1 MLYNVDMTKGK
12 KTTKN
17 KADKTDWRD
26 FAVDASTNS
35 AKKSVEEFQPSKKI
49 KVKKGGN
56 REKPSEIEFRIKV
69 GTILNLVLLGVF
81 LLSIAMAVVSYRYIM
96 GMMSFWFIT
105 LLVAGCLTIAN
116 LIVSIIT
123 SYRAKQLGYKMA
135 GKQKFGLF
143 FTIIQGGLS
152 LFIVLIFAYS
162 LIVPG
167 AVSNVTVT
175 FGDWVLLI
183 FMILIVV
190 LGVFGIDKIMRM
202 VHGRRQ
208 KKSS

>member
-1 MLYNVDMTKGK
+1 MT
-12 KTTKN
+12 
-17 KADKTDWRD
+17 
-26 FAVDASTNS
+26 
-35 AKKSVEEFQPSKKI
+35 
-49 KVKKGGN
+49 
-56 REKPSEIEFRIKV
+56 
-69 GTILNLVLLGVF
+69 
-81 LLSIAMAVVSYRYIM
+81 
-96 GMMSFWFIT
+96 
-105 LLVAGCLTIAN
+105 
-116 LIVSIIT
+116 
-123 SYRAKQLGYKMA
+123 

-152 LFIVLIFAYS
+152 LFIILIFAYS